1 MKNSITISSF
11 FDNFVS
17 ELVECKKIAIKTN
30 GVNVSNDTENIKKRL
45 TNYIIDQ
52 SSFLKQGSG
61 DFVLSNL
68 EEVIYIMV
76 ALADECFLNLEW
88 CGNSDWGKKLLEDD
102 FFKMHSAGDNI
113 FKKIDDILE
122 RKNFFL
128 IDLAKIYLK
137 MLALGFLGK
146 YRGSKS
152 TYEID
157 LYKEKLYTFIS
168 NSSNFNL
175 ERRFFERSYNFT
187 LTGLPKIYLPN
198 EYIFD
203 YVAYAL
209 FAIIIV
215 GTSVFWFQEVD
226 YLNNILDLLI
236 STNGEQ
242 G

>member
-1 MKNSITISSF
+1 MKNNINIISL

-17 ELVECKKIAIKTN
+17 ELVECKKIAVKTN
-30 GVNVSNDTENIKKRL
+30 AVSVDNDTENIKKRL

-52 SSFLKQGSG
+52 SSILKQGAG

-88 CGNSDWGKKLLEDD
+88 CGNHEWNKKLLEDD

-113 FKKIDDILE
+113 FKKIDAILE

-128 IDLAKIYLK
+128 LDLAKIYLK
-137 MLALGFLGK
+137 MLSLGFLGK

-157 LYKEKLYTFIS
+157 LYKEKLYTFIL
-168 NSSNFNL
+168 NSSNFSL
-175 ERRFFERSYNFT
+175 GRRFFERSYNFT
-187 LTGLPKIYLPN
+187 LSGLPKVYLPN
-198 EYIFD
+198 EYLFD
-203 YVAYAL
+203 YIAYTL
-209 FAIIIV
+209 FAIILV

-236 STNGEQ
+236 STNNEQ